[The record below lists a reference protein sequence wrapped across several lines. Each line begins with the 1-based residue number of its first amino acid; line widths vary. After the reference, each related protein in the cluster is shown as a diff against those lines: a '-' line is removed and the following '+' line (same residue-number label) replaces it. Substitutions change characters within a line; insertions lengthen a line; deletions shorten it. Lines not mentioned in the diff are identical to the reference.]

1 MDARDVQLL
10 VGRLDRI
17 YEENHAERVDNAVY
31 DLVFVPYPEPYSMFH
46 NPNQV
51 VAGWLEQLG
60 CRFEGTALFAIY

>member
-1 MDARDVQLL
+1 
-10 VGRLDRI
+10 
-17 YEENHAERVDNAVY
+17 
-31 DLVFVPYPEPYSMFH
+31 MFH